1 MIELPVSHALIM
13 WLVLRADD
21 GTCAGKETVNSMYG
35 TRVAVLAGDFL
46 FAESS
51 WGLAQ
56 LDNLEVWLFLWSL
69 SDMTVASQVECV
81 MCHSCLRHIQRSLI
95 SLLPLH

>member
-1 MIELPVSHALIM
+1 MTL
-13 WLVLRADD
+13 
-21 GTCAGKETVNSMYG
+21 TCAGKETVNSMYG

-56 LDNLEVWLFLWSL
+56 LDNLEVWLSL
-69 SDMTVASQVECV
+69 FPMCMVTVVTVASGVECH
-81 MCHSCLRHIQRSLI
+81 MPMMAQSYPEL
-95 SLLPLH
+95 